1 MTVFRDDLVVLLPE
15 LRAVA
20 RSLTRGNGPLAD
32 DVVQDALVSA
42 LNASTVSRQA
52 PSESLAVHQATIR
65 PPAQAGMSPRRDDGI
80 SSAASIAPEPESARP
95 A

>member
-32 DVVQDALVSA
+32 DWCR
-42 LNASTVSRQA
+42 T
-52 PSESLAVHQATIR
+52 PC
-65 PPAQAGMSPRRDDGI
+65 
-80 SSAASIAPEPESARP
+80 
-95 A
+95 

>member
-15 LRAVA
+15 LRAMA

-42 LNASTVSRQA
+42 LKCQHQFTPGTNLKDQSCTLG
-52 PSESLAVHQATIR
+52 LACLVTLKVK
-65 PPAQAGMSPRRDDGI
+65 M
-80 SSAASIAPEPESARP
+80 
-95 A
+95 